1 MKESQV
7 KLLDGFYKVNGTF
20 TKSWKIDGNKI
31 DVKDA
36 HDSFDFKPRFEYGD
50 FGKKSWCTTFKD

>member
-1 MKESQV
+1 MAIKESRV

-31 DVKDA
+31 EVKDA

-50 FGKKSWCTTFKD
+50 FGKKS

>member
-1 MKESQV
+1 MAIQESQV

-31 DVKDA
+31 EVKDA

-50 FGKKSWCTTFKD
+50 FGKKS